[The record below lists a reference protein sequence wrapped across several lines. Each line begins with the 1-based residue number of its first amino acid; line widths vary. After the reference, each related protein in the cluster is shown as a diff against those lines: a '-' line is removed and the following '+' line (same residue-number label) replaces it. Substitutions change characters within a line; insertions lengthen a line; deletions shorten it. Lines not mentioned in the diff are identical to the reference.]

1 MMSKNRYRGFVDPA
15 SIILYSEEP
24 TEQENTHTHLHA
36 RATKRNQVLSV
47 EQLASGCVLIR
58 VEFGQARARDPFV
71 PPRED
76 LSKGRSE
83 R

>member
-47 EQLASGCVLIR
+47 EQLPSGCVVIR
-58 VEFGQARARDPFV
+58 VDFGQARGTGSPAPF
-71 PPRED
+71 REE
-76 LSKGRSE
+76 SHQG
-83 R
+83 

>member
-1 MMSKNRYRGFVDPA
+1 MVDPKEYFGLDLPA
-15 SIILYSEEP
+15 MR
-24 TEQENTHTHLHA
+24 NAHTQPQA
-36 RATKRNQVLSV
+36 RAKKRNQVLSV

-71 PPRED
+71 PLRED